1 MNAASSDNP
10 AARID
15 QLRDQIRYHDQKYY
29 VDATPVITDRD
40 YDRLMDELKSLEA
53 ANPELVSDDSPTRR
67 IGDAPVPHLEQVP
80 HRVPMLSIE
89 NTYSQAE
96 LAAYFAR
103 IDKLVDDDVKLE
115 WVREFK
121 IDGVAASII
130 YENGLL
136 VRGLTRGDGTVGDD
150 ITHTIRTIRDV
161 PLKLLGKT
169 PPPYLEVRG
178 EVYMTNGDLADLN
191 LRQAEAGLEPYKNT
205 RNVTAGT
212 MRTLDSKVAAE
223 RNLRFFCHGVGYTEG
238 LEVETHLEFL
248 DYVKSLGITPTPG
261 VKGYK
266 SSAEALAALD
276 AGEEEMGELEFEV
289 DGLVFKVNDFQQR
302 ASLGT
307 RSKSPRWMIA
317 YKVEKYEA
325 VTKLEKIDVQVGKTG
340 AITPVAYLTPVDI
353 AETTVSRA
361 SLHNADEI
369 ERLDVRVGDWVVVE
383 KAGKIIPKVTRVE
396 KHRRDQDLEPY
407 QFPVRCP
414 QCDGELQRDPG
425 GVYIRCI
432 NPACPAQLRQRLH
445 FFASRTGMDIDS
457 LGEKILDQL
466 VDRGLVKNY
475 HDLYELTAE
484 SFIKNVDLVK
494 EKKAK
499 KLVEAIDASRD
510 RGMVSVLTAIAIR
523 HVGPRVA
530 KILSQNFPDLD
541 ALADQNV
548 EQLAAI
554 NEIGPTIAAS
564 VHQFLSSQQGRETID
579 GLRSARVRLTSDLYR
594 ADGEVKDASD
604 QPLAGKT
611 LVVTG
616 TLQKYTRDEIKELI
630 EKAGGRASSS
640 ISKSTDFLVA
650 GEKAGSKL
658 EKAKLLGVTILSE
671 DEFETLVDAQNR

>member
-1 MNAASSDNP
+1 MNTSSSDSP
-10 AARID
+10 ANRINV
-15 QLRDQIRYHDQKYY
+15 LRERIRYHDQKYY
-29 VDATPVITDRD
+29 VDATPEISDRD
-40 YDRLMDELKSLEA
+40 YDRLMDELKSLELA
-53 ANPELVSDDSPTRR
+53 HPDLVTEDSPTRR

-103 IDKLVDDDVKLE
+103 VDKLVDENQQLE

-121 IDGVAASII
+121 IDGVAAAII
-130 YENGLL
+130 YEHGIL
-136 VRGLTRGDGTVGDD
+136 VRALTRGDGTVGDD

-161 PLKLLGKT
+161 PLRLLGEN
-169 PPPYLEVRG
+169 PPTYLEIRG
-178 EVYMTNGDLADLN
+178 EVYMTNSDLADLN
-191 LRQAEAGLEPYKNT
+191 LRQAEAGQEPYKNT

-212 MRTLDSKVAAE
+212 MRTLDAKVAAE
-223 RNLRFFCHGVGYTEG
+223 RNLRFFCHGVGHTEG
-238 LEVETHLEFL
+238 LTVNTHLAFL
-248 DYVKSLGITPTPG
+248 KYIKSLGITPTPG
-261 VKGYK
+261 VKSYK
-266 SSAEALAALD
+266 NAAEALAALETD
-276 AGEEEMGELEFEV
+276 EEEMGELEFEV

-302 ASLGT
+302 SELGT

-325 VTKLEKIDVQVGKTG
+325 VTKLENIDVQVGKTG
-340 AITPVAYLTPVDI
+340 AITPVAYLTPVEI

-396 KHRRDQDLEPY
+396 KHRRESELEPY
-407 QFPVRCP
+407 HFPNRCP
-414 QCDGELQRDPG
+414 QCDGQLQRDPG

-466 VDRGLVKNY
+466 VDRGIVKNY
-475 HDLYELTAE
+475 HDLYGLTAE

-494 EKKAK
+494 EKKAN
-499 KLVEAIDASRD
+499 KLVEAIEASRD
-510 RGMVSVLTAIAIR
+510 RGMTSVLTAIAIR

-530 KILSQNFPDLD
+530 KILTQNFPDIQT
-541 ALADQNV
+541 LAEQNV
-548 EQLAAI
+548 DQLAAI

-564 VHQFLSSQQGRETID
+564 VHQFLASEQGIETIR
-579 GLRSARVRLTSDLYR
+579 GLSSVGVKLTSDLYR
-594 ADGEVKDASD
+594 SPDEGGEVVQRPFD
-604 QPLAGKT
+604 GKI

-616 TLQKYTRDEIKELI
+616 TLQKYTRDEIKKEI
-630 EKAGGRASSS
+630 ENAGGRASSS

-658 EKAKLLGVTILSE
+658 EKAKQLGVSILTE
-671 DEFETLVDAQNR
+671 EEFEKLVNGS